1 MNFVIFSTPQG
12 SNREIMSEKELM
24 TKYPD
29 AQDLEQAADME
40 ANTWDIYPIQETVQ
54 AFETY
59 DEAVSYLRKLIKRV
73 VPDVNFDDLNMRDIE
88 LVATDSFYY
97 NQKVYYYLYEME
109 DWDVKNL
116 VEENTLD

>member
-1 MNFVIFSTPQG
+1 
-12 SNREIMSEKELM
+12 MSEKQLM
-24 TKYPD
+24 ENHTNAKN
-29 AQDLEQAADME
+29 LEQAADME

-59 DEAVSYLRKLIKRV
+59 DEAVSYLKKLIKKV
-73 VPDVNFDDLNMRDIE
+73 VPDVNFDDLNMNGVEGD
-88 LVATDSFYY
+88 ATDSFYY

-109 DWDVKNL
+109 DWDIKNL